1 MAIDR
6 TSAQT
11 FGLISLVEK
20 LGFLIRSKLWL
31 QILVCMVLGI
41 VIGLLISPNGMA
53 VVSEPT
59 AKLIAGWLVLPG
71 HIFLALIQMIMLPLV
86 VSSIVL
92 GIAGTGDMEKL
103 RNMGLRIAP
112 YFVFTTTVAVIIGV
126 VLVTLIEPGN
136 YIDAQILSSSMPDE
150 SLSVEKTEMKVDISA
165 IHDRIVDLIP
175 ANPLSAALNQSML
188 QLVVFSIFIGVA
200 MVLLNP
206 LHARPLMDLARAVRE
221 LSMVIVGWAMLL
233 APVAVL
239 GLLAQI
245 TMQVGVDAILGM
257 SVYVGTV
264 LLGLVLLIVLYL
276 VLVWFVGRIRPSV
289 FLSNVRE
296 LQLLAFSTSSSAAV
310 MPLSIKTAEEKLG
323 IQPSTTN
330 FIIPLGATINMDG
343 TALYQVVAA
352 IFLTQVFGID
362 LSSGELLL
370 LIATTIGASIG
381 SPSTPGVGIVILA
394 TILTNIGIPAGGIA
408 LIIGVDRILDMSR
421 TVINVT
427 GDLTACI
434 VIDKWLFKK
443 ASV

>member
-1 MAIDR
+1 MIINR

-11 FGLISLVEK
+11 FGLVSLVEK
-20 LGFLIRSKLWL
+20 LGFPIHSKLWL
-31 QILVCMVLGI
+31 QVFVCMVLGI
-41 VIGLLISPNGMA
+41 AIGLLISPNGMA

-92 GIAGTGDMEKL
+92 GTAGTGDMEKL

-126 VLVTLIEPGN
+126 ALVTFIEPGN
-136 YIDAQILSSSMPDE
+136 YIDAQILPSSLPDE
-150 SLSVEKTEMKVDISA
+150 ALNVVKTEMKMDVSA
-165 IHDRIVDLIP
+165 IHNSIVDLIP
-175 ANPLSAALNQSML
+175 SNPLSAALNQSML

-200 MVLLNP
+200 LVLLNP
-206 LHARPLMDLARAVRE
+206 LHARPLIDLARSVRE

-264 LLGLVLLIVLYL
+264 LLGLVLLIALYL
-276 VLVWFVGRIRPSV
+276 VLVWLVGRIRPSV
-289 FLSNVRE
+289 FLSKVKG

-310 MPLSIKTAEEKLG
+310 MPLSIKTAEEELH
-323 IQPSTTN
+323 IRPSTSN

-443 ASV
+443 DSV